1 MQLEISSHT
10 TPEVIRQL
18 VIRLEEL
25 MQQRRDRIENY
36 TVFMADI
43 VKNTYIV
50 TIEFFTAPIPVAD
63 FNELRQY
70 VNVSI
75 VELMENMNVK
85 LASKEEAP

>member
-1 MQLEISSHT
+1 ML
-10 TPEVIRQL
+10 
-18 VIRLEEL
+18 RLENL
-25 MQQRRDRIENY
+25 MQERRDRIENH

-43 VKNTYIV
+43 VKNTYVV

-75 VELMENMNVK
+75 IELMEEMNIR
-85 LASKEEAP
+85 LASKDEAL